1 MGKKLLVVTAGT
13 VAASV
18 GQTLLKQMKAH
29 PNSEL
34 TVMARYI
41 DTAYLPN
48 RNSNL
53 RKGEWF
59 HLSID
64 PRYMEAVYEE
74 RENYP
79 LINNMLFPGLL
90 PGTSTVGRQHSLQW
104 CRRCR
109 GEAQRPETL
118 ARCKHDGAGP
128 PGRWLYEHLC
138 GADCQRGRGYRQ
150 RLAGASDRCDC

>member
-1 MGKKLLVVTAGT
+1 MSKKLLVVTAGT

-29 PNSEL
+29 PNSDL

-64 PRYMEAVYEE
+64 PRYMEAVYEV

-90 PGTSTVGRQHSLQW
+90 PGTSTVGGGSIRYNGAAPVEVTRNDL
-104 CRRCR
+104 RRWL
-109 GEAQRPETL
+109 GASMTEL
-118 ARCKHDGAGP
+118 ARNGDG
-128 PGRWLYEHLC
+128 
-138 GADCQRGRGYRQ
+138 
-150 RLAGASDRCDC
+150 